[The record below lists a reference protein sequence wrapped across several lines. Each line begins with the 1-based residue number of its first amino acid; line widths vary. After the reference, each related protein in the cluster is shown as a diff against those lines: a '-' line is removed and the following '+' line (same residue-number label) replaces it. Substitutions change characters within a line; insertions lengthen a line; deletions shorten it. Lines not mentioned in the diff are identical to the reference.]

1 MSTRSTRRAARRHL
15 ARLTA
20 WAMPLFPER
29 FSRGALGTVLS
40 RAPRLWGWTQ
50 GGDRQSAVKLAFES
64 AFPCEDAELF
74 LSEMIPRRA
83 RALATSMTY
92 MARYRAGRDSGFVGP
107 LRLPVP
113 SGAPCVITYLHY
125 AIDPVVQLALL
136 RDNAARRFRW
146 VVYPPP
152 PNRPLRWEDE
162 RELYLAGDSIPTAVA
177 DTFLYVTR
185 QSWLLEARRHLNS
198 GGDLLLALDSP
209 IDARRA
215 AGAQLRVGEASM
227 PVSPAIDLLA
237 SDGARLLFVWPEPQP
252 NQVWEL
258 RCEEFANAAAVAD
271 AASRWIRDH
280 RDYWA
285 AWSGVT
291 SRIPATSMRV
301 DGE

>member
-1 MSTRSTRRAARRHL
+1 MSTRPTRRAALRHS

-29 FSRGALGTVLS
+29 YS
-40 RAPRLWGWTQ
+40 RAVLGAVLGRAPGLWGWTQ
-50 GGDRQSAVKLAFES
+50 GGDRQTAVELAFES
-64 AFPCEDAELF
+64 AFPGEDAELF
-74 LSEMIPRRA
+74 LAEMIPRRA

-92 MARYRAGRDSGFVGP
+92 MARYRTGRDSGFVGP

-113 SGAPCVITYLHY
+113 DGAPCVITYLHY
-125 AIDPVVQLALL
+125 AIDPVVQLILL
-136 RDNAARRFRW
+136 RDNTARRFRW

-162 RELYLAGDSIPTAVA
+162 RELYLAGGPIPTPIA

-185 QSWLLEARRHLNS
+185 PSWPLEARRHLN
-198 GGDLLLALDSP
+198 GGGGLLIALDSP
-209 IDARRA
+209 IDARRG
-215 AGAQLRVGEASM
+215 AGGHLRVGEASM
-227 PVSPAIDLLA
+227 PISPAIDLLA
-237 SDGARLLFVWPEPQP
+237 GAGARLLFVWPEPQP
-252 NQVWEL
+252 DQTWEL
-258 RCEEFANAAAVAD
+258 RCAEFADTAAVAD

-285 AWSGVT
+285 AWSGVAA
-291 SRIPATSMRV
+291 RIPATSMRV

>member
-1 MSTRSTRRAARRHL
+1 VSTRPMRRAARRHL
-15 ARLTA
+15 VRLTA
-20 WAMPLFPER
+20 WAMPLLPER
-29 FSRGALGTVLS
+29 YSRAALGVVLS
-40 RAPRLWGWTQ
+40 RAPRLWGWTR
-50 GGDRQSAVKLAFES
+50 GGDRQSAVMLAFES
-64 AFPCEDAELF
+64 AFPSEDAELF

-113 SGAPCVITYLHY
+113 DGSPCVITYLHY
-125 AIDPVVQLALL
+125 AIDPVVQLVLL
-136 RDNAARRFRW
+136 RDNTARRFRW
-146 VVYPPP
+146 AVYPPP

-162 RELYLAGDSIPTAVA
+162 RELYLAGGPIPTAVA
-177 DTFLYVTR
+177 EAFLYVTR
-185 QSWLLEARRHLNS
+185 PSWLLEARRHLND

-209 IDARRA
+209 IDASRG

-237 SDGARLLFVWPEPQP
+237 GDGARLLFVWPEPQP
-252 NQVWEL
+252 DQTWEL
-258 RCEEFANAAAVAD
+258 RCEEFANTAAVAD

-285 AWSGVT
+285 AWSGVAV
-291 SRIPATSMRV
+291 RVPATTMRV